1 MSSSPRSDHFQSIV
15 DVETRRL
22 ITAHASRLYKRY
34 NSRTMVELSVKPLKK
49 IDIISV
55 AGRIDS
61 ANVGELEV
69 ALKGL
74 QERGRHKLI
83 LDFEKLDYISSAG
96 LRAMVAA
103 LKTARSSSGDVVLVK
118 PNERIRDTLSLVG
131 FQSLFVQYDDLLDAV
146 DAF

>member
-1 MSSSPRSDHFQSIV
+1 
-15 DVETRRL
+15 
-22 ITAHASRLYKRY
+22 
-34 NSRTMVELSVKPLKK
+34 MVELSVKPLKK
-49 IDIISV
+49 IDVISV
-55 AGRIDS
+55 VGRIDS

-74 QERGRHKLI
+74 QERGRHKLV
-83 LDFEKLDYISSAG
+83 LDFERLDYISSAG

-103 LKTARSSSGDVVLVK
+103 LKTSRSNSGDVVLVK
-118 PNERIRDTLSLVG
+118 PNDRIRDTLSLVG